1 MNLQEAKKLEK
12 EVIQTLSKH
21 IKKDEKVIL
30 GLSGGPDSIFLFE
43 MLKKFSEKTPIKII
57 AAHINHMLRNIESE
71 KDEKFVKDLGKK
83 YKTEIRILRK
93 DIGKLSKKLGRG
105 LEETG
110 RQIRH
115 EFFAKLA
122 KELKTNI
129 ILTAHHADDNLETIL
144 LNIARGAGLKGLLG
158 MEEKIEHKIA
168 NINLHFIKPLLQVP
182 KQKIQDYL
190 EHKKIDFRK
199 DLSNLDEKFNRNLIR
214 SKIVP
219 PLKKINKN
227 IFETVA
233 KNVKNIEE
241 TLEFL
246 DEEAKKFIKKSEKYL
261 KEKNALIAEDFRKL
275 NKALKKAIIR
285 ELYKINAKTLKDFGN
300 AQIDEILKILEKN
313 IGNKSKKIGPITFSI
328 NKNKIKVSVEKNHKK
343 VQYKE
348 VKKH

>member
-12 EVIQTLSKH
+12 SIFETLSKH
-21 IKKDEKVIL
+21 IKKGEKVIL
-30 GLSGGPDSIFLFE
+30 GLSGGGDSVFLFE
-43 MLKKFSEKTPIKII
+43 MLKEFSKKTPIKII
-57 AAHINHMLRNIESE
+57 AAHVNHMLRGIHSE
-71 KDEKFVKDLGKK
+71 KDEKFVKNLAKE
-83 YKTEIRILRK
+83 YKTDIEILRK
-93 DIGKLSKKLGRG
+93 DISKTSRKLGKG

-122 KELKTNI
+122 KKFKTNLV
-129 ILTAHHADDNLETIL
+129 LTAHHADDNLETIL

-158 MEEKIEHKIA
+158 MEEKIEHEITNTKL
-168 NINLHFIKPLLQVP
+168 NFIKPLLQVP
-182 KQKIQDYL
+182 KQKIEDYL
-190 EHKKIDFRK
+190 AHKKINFVK

-246 DEEAKKFIKKSEKYL
+246 EDEAKKFIKTCEKKL
-261 KEKNALIAEDFRKL
+261 KEKNTLIAQDFRKL

-300 AQIDEILKILEKN
+300 AQTDEILKILEKN
-313 IGNKSKKIGPITFSI
+313 IGNKIKKIGQITFSV
-328 NKNKIKVSVEKNHKK
+328 NKNRIKVSVEKKRKK
-343 VQYKE
+343 VQY
-348 VKKH
+348 